1 MDVFQIY
8 IVKENVYCIA
18 NYNLPCTDDFVV
30 YLQYQHFPNINPF
43 RRFSIRRSTPFLN
56 KYLLANSIIYCTNI
70 RQTSVIVVSGSADI
84 YCTNI
89 LYV

>member
-30 YLQYQHFPNINPF
+30 YLQYQHFEADGQI
-43 RRFSIRRSTPFLN
+43 STRLGG
-56 KYLLANSIIYCTNI
+56 
-70 RQTSVIVVSGSADI
+70 SV
-84 YCTNI
+84 
-89 LYV
+89 